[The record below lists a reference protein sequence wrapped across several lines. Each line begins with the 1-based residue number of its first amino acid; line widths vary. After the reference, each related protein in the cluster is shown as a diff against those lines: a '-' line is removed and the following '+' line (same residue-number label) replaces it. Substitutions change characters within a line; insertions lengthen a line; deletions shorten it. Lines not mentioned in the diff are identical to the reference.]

1 MLKDKKG
8 MFSIFL
14 AIVAFFMG
22 WPFFIYPSN
31 PTGGLEF
38 LLVTTVDVVYYAISI
53 AAIMLAIAS
62 LLTREPG
69 RNDAILALVLTSIGL
84 ARPAIIV
91 LIVMFGGPEG
101 SFLVGTAIPRFSQG
115 FGMTITIAAFGILI
129 GFLLGI
135 AAGIGRSFGNGFIRG
150 VSAVYVEIVRGVPLI
165 VQILIWRYAFAGLY
179 MLIEEGLEL
188 VIGSP
193 VDIPDGVIAAILAIG
208 INSGGYQAEIIRG
221 GVNALPVGQT
231 EAGLSLGMR
240 KRQVITTVLLPQ
252 TLRLAI
258 PPLINEFVIV
268 IKDTSLALAI
278 GILELAG
285 IAQSLTSQFPGNVF
299 SIYITNAIV
308 YWIICTMV
316 AILSRVAEK
325 RLAIAGLGVKGRKS
339 LL

>member
-1 MLKDKKG
+1 MMKNNKG
-8 MFSIFL
+8 MFSIIL
-14 AIVAFFMG
+14 AILAFFMG

-31 PTGGLEF
+31 PTGELEF
-38 LLVTTVDVVYYAISI
+38 LLVAGVQVACYAIGILAIVLAILSI
-53 AAIMLAIAS
+53 AK
-62 LLTREPG
+62 REPG
-69 RNDAILALVLTSIGL
+69 RNDAMLALVLGCIGI
-84 ARPAIIV
+84 ARPAIAF
-91 LIVMFGGPEG
+91 LISALGGSEG
-101 SFLVGTAIPRFSQG
+101 KFLIETAIPRFSQG
-115 FGMTITIAAFGILI
+115 FGTTVTIAAFGILI

-135 AAGIGRSFGNGFIRG
+135 AAGIGRSFGNSFVRG

-165 VQILIWRYAFAGLY
+165 VQILIWRYAFSGLY
-179 MLIEEGLEL
+179 TGIEMLLDAVFGH
-188 VIGSP
+188 P
-193 VDIPDGVIAAILAIG
+193 VDIPDGMIAAILAIG
-208 INSGGYQAEIIRG
+208 INSGGYQAEIIRA

-240 KRQVITTVLLPQ
+240 KKQVISAILLPQ
-252 TLRLAI
+252 ALRLAI

-285 IAQSLTSQFPGNVF
+285 IAQSLTSQFPGSVF
-299 SIYITNAIV
+299 TIYITNAVV

-325 RLAIAGLGVKGRKS
+325 RLAIAGIGVKGRKS

>member
-1 MLKDKKG
+1 
-8 MFSIFL
+8 MFSIVL
-14 AIVAFFMG
+14 AIIAFFMG
-22 WPFFIYPSN
+22 WPFVIYPST
-31 PTGGLEF
+31 PAGLVELS
-38 LLVTTVDVVYYAISI
+38 LLIAIQTAYYAISI
-53 AAIMLAIAS
+53 SAIILAILS
-62 LLTREPG
+62 LKTREPG
-69 RNDAILALVLTSIGL
+69 RNDAILALILTCVGV
-84 ARPAIIV
+84 ARPGIIF
-91 LIVMFGGPEG
+91 LIATFGGPEG
-101 SFLVGTAIPRFSQG
+101 QFLIETAIPRFSQG
-115 FGMTITIAAFGILI
+115 FGTTITIAGFGILI

-135 AAGIGRSFGNGFIRG
+135 AAGIGRSFGNGFVRG

-179 MLIEEGLEL
+179 TGIEMLLEL
-188 VIGSP
+188 VVGYP
-193 VDIPDGVIAAILAIG
+193 VDIPDGMIAAILAIG

-231 EAGLSLGMR
+231 EAGLSLGMG
-240 KRQVITTVLLPQ
+240 KNQVISTILLPQ

-285 IAQSLTSQFPGNVF
+285 IAQSLTSQFPGSVF
-299 SIYITNAIV
+299 TIYITNAIV

-316 AILSRVAEK
+316 AILSRVAER
-325 RLAIAGLGVKGRKS
+325 RLAIAGIGVKGRKS

>member
-1 MLKDKKG
+1 MMKEKKG
-8 MFSIFL
+8 IFSIFL

-31 PTGGLEF
+31 PAGGFEF
-38 LLVTTVDVVYYAISI
+38 MAVTIVQIIYNAISI
-53 AAIMLAIAS
+53 SAIVLAIMS
-62 LLTREPG
+62 LITREPG
-69 RNDAILALVLTSIGL
+69 RSDAKMALVLASIGI
-84 ARPAIIV
+84 ARPAIIF
-91 LIVMFGGPEG
+91 LISTFGGSEG
-101 SFLVGTAIPRFSQG
+101 SFLIETAIPRFSQG

-165 VQILIWRYAFAGLY
+165 VQILIWRYALSGLY
-179 MLIEEGLEL
+179 ILIEDVLEL
-188 VIGSP
+188 VVGYP

-208 INSGGYQAEIIRG
+208 INSGGYQAEIIRA
-221 GVNALPVGQT
+221 GVNALPIGQT

-240 KRQVITTVLLPQ
+240 KNQVITTILLPQ

-285 IAQSLTSQFPGNVF
+285 IAQSLTSQFPGSVF
-299 SIYITNAIV
+299 TIYITNAIV

-325 RLAIAGLGVKGRKS
+325 RLAIAGYGVKGRKS